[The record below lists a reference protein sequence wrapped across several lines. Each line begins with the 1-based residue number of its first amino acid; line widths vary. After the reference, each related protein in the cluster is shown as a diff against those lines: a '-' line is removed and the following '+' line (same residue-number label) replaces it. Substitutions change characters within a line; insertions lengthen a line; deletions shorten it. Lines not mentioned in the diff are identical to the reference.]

1 MPMTD
6 AGLHVVLGTGQVGRA
21 RIAHLSQAG
30 RVVRSVSLHRPS
42 ALADD
47 VDWRAA
53 NLADPEAAT
62 DAAKGASVLYQCL
75 NAPYTEWPKLFPP
88 LQRGVLSAAERTG
101 ALLVNLHRES

>member
-21 RIAHLSQAG
+21 LIAHLSQAG

-42 ALADD
+42 TLADD

-62 DAAKGASVLYQCL
+62 DAAKGASVIYQCL